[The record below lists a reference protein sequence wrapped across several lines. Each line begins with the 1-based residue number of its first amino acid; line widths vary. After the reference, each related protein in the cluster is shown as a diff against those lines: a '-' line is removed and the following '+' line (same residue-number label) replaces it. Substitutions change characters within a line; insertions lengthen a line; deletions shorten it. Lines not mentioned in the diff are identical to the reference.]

1 MGQLIDRC
9 YAAAAGDE
17 GYVREV
23 VGLPFV
29 AGEGGED
36 KELVAWFEGVE
47 IAASFA
53 VGVFLDHEFYIAGFI
68 YPSQ

>member
-1 MGQLIDRC
+1 M
-9 YAAAAGDE
+9 
-17 GYVREV
+17 REV